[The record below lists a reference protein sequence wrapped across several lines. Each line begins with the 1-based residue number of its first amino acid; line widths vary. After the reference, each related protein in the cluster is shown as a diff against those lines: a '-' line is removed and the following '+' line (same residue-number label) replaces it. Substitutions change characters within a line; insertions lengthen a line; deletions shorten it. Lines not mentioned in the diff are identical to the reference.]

1 MSTTAG
7 DKPSAKPRGRRPW
20 TLRARLTLALL
31 VLLIA
36 GLTTF
41 GVTTLAALKQ
51 SLTERVDNQLD
62 GVVSMMSAPDRPPPR
77 PPQQI
82 NVRDRLPTDYRV
94 LFYDSTGQLTERI
107 GQARGE
113 TSLPA
118 LPPMDVASVRQHGD
132 APFTVIDQ
140 NGQDVWRVRIAVQA
154 PTPSQPV
161 SGTVA
166 VAESANSAIA
176 TANRLKTIE
185 YAFGSVLVVLLG
197 LIATWLIR
205 LGLRPLTRIEHTAEA
220 IAGGDFDRRVPDL
233 DPRTETG
240 RLGAAFNVMLGQV
253 ASALKKREQSEDRLR
268 RFVADASHELRTPL
282 TSIRGFAEL
291 YRKSGESS
299 EVDVPRIM
307 NRIES
312 GAIQMGLLVDDLLL
326 LAKLDQERMLDLTEV
341 DVAALASDA
350 VHDAQAHEPTRTIGF
365 AGPRTRT
372 VPSVPVRVLGDVHR
386 LRQVVANLV
395 TNALVHTPSDAKI
408 KVSVR
413 FEAVDIDSWP
423 VIVKAGDPPTDG
435 RTCVVLEVSDNGPG
449 VAPDNASRIFDRF
462 YRAGQ
467 ARAKPGGAG
476 LGLAIVAAIL
486 AAHDGSVLL
495 LTTPGGGATFR
506 VLLAPA

>member
-1 MSTTAG
+1 
-7 DKPSAKPRGRRPW
+7 
-20 TLRARLTLALL
+20 LL
-31 VLLIA
+31 VLLTA
-36 GLTTF
+36 GLTAF
-41 GVTTLAALKQ
+41 GVSSIAALQ
-51 SLTERVDNQLD
+51 RSLTGRVDDQLD
-62 GVVSMMSAPDRPPPR
+62 GVVTMMSAPNRPPPR
-77 PPQQI
+77 PPQQV

-94 LFYDSTGQLTERI
+94 LFYDNTGQLTERV

-113 TSLPA
+113 TSMPA

-132 APFTVIDQ
+132 APFTVGDE
-140 NGQDVWRVRIAVQA
+140 NDEDVWRVRIAVQA

-166 VAESANSAIA
+166 VAESLDSAIA

-185 YAFGSVLVVLLG
+185 FAFGSALVVLLG
-197 LIATWLIR
+197 LISTWLIR
-205 LGLRPLTRIEHTAEA
+205 IGLRPLTRIEHTAEA
-220 IAGGDFDRRVPDL
+220 IAGGDFDRRVPDH

-240 RLGAAFNVMLGQV
+240 RLGSAFNVMLGQV

-341 DVAALASDA
+341 DVSVLASDA
-350 VHDAQAHEPTRTIGF
+350 VHDAQAREPALAISLD
-365 AGPRTRT
+365 
-372 VPSVPVRVLGDVHR
+372 VPGAPVRVLGDIHR
-386 LRQVVANLV
+386 LRQVVTNLV
-395 TNALVHTPSDAKI
+395 TNALMHTPSDAEI
-408 KVSVR
+408 TVSVR
-413 FEAVDIDSWP
+413 LEAVDVDTWP
-423 VIVKAGDPPTDG
+423 VVVQAGDPVPAGQT
-435 RTCVVLEVSDNGPG
+435 RVVLEVRDNGPG

-467 ARAKPGGAG
+467 ARAKTGGAG

-486 AAHDGSVLL
+486 AAHGGSVLL

-506 VLLAPA
+506 VLLPPA